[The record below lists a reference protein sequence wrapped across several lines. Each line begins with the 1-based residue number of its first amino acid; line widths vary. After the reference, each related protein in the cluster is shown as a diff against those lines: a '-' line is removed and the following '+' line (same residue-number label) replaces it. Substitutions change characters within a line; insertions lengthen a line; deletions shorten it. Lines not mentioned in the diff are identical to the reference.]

1 MAFTRIA
8 TAGYSGNSGIQLYT
22 EYQVIAT
29 NTTSLVSTVRFQL
42 VSYSTGSTS
51 YDNSPSGSD
60 AFLYISDYGTVWSAT
75 NPSFDFRSSGYTVW
89 CTCDYTYQ
97 HDSNGYR
104 SIVVRG
110 HHTTDPSLS
119 LGTAD
124 TYDVSIDLP
133 RITPAAS
140 SSYSTMTSG
149 VENFYDTDD
158 LDSTAYHLRIGY
170 SSTTYSGITLIASLP
185 NYKNCIVR
193 GITPTSGGTYN
204 LKLTDSEKEKIYLST
219 KDSTSVNLTLNW
231 CTYSGSTQKNV
242 DTKTVK
248 VKIKESDNSPQNM
261 TVSLT
266 DINKVTS
273 ALTGNS
279 SKLIKGYSNAKLTVT
294 TKPTYAINNQGA
306 IKNYYFNCDDG
317 SETITESTSEISKT
331 YSGVKSSTFSVK
343 ATDRRG
349 FSCTNNLTAS
359 LIDYSPIAIR
369 NIATNRSNTSVS
381 ITVTGGCF
389 YGSFGS
395 RSNTIKTAKY
405 SYKEKGSTTWID
417 GITTLTSSII
427 SNGTFNCT
435 GNLSESF
442 AENKAYDLRITIED
456 QLSTSI
462 VETVI
467 NQNQPALKINGN
479 LLRLST
485 ENTYFESPTGAV
497 YSLLDFFYPV
507 GCILET
513 SNSANPSTMY
523 GGTWVSY
530 GEGKV
535 IVGAGTGYTVGST
548 GGEETHTLTKS
559 EMPAHSHRPSKTN
572 GYFYCYIG
580 SGGSDGFQSG
590 SSGKS
595 YESTEEVGGG
605 GAHNNMQPYIV
616 AYRWKR
622 TA

>member
-8 TAGYSGNSGIQLYT
+8 TASYGGNSGIQLYT

-42 VSYSTGSTS
+42 VSYSPGSTS

-60 AFLYISDYGTVWSAT
+60 AFLYISEYGTVWSAT

-89 CTCDYTYQ
+89 CTVDRTYQ
-97 HDSNGYR
+97 HDGNGYK

-133 RITPAAS
+133 RITPATS

-231 CTYSGSTQKNV
+231 CTYSGSTQKNI

-331 YSGVKSSTFSVK
+331 YSGVKSSIFSVK

-349 FSCTNNLTAS
+349 FSCTNTVTSTLV
-359 LIDYSPIAIR
+359 DYTPIAIR
-369 NIATNRSNTSVS
+369 NVATNRSGTSVS
-381 ITVTGGCF
+381 ITVTGGIF

-395 RSNTIKTAKY
+395 VSNSIKTATY
-405 SYKEKGSTTWID
+405 YYKEKSATTWTT
-417 GITTLTSSII
+417 GQTTLTTSVI
-427 SNGTFNCT
+427 SDGTFNCT
-435 GNLSESF
+435 ATLGEVFSENSS
-442 AENKAYDLRITIED
+442 YDFRVSIED
-456 QLSTSI
+456 QLSSSVVDTI
-462 VETVI
+462 I
-467 NQNQPALKINGN
+467 NQNQSALKVKGN

-485 ENTYFESPTGAV
+485 ENTFLETPTGDV
-497 YSLLDFFYPV
+497 KSLLDCFYPV
-507 GCILET
+507 GWIVEST
-513 SNSANPSTMY
+513 VNVNPSSFL
-523 GGTWVSY
+523 GGTWVSF
-530 GEGKV
+530 GEGRV
-535 IVGAGTGYTVGST
+535 LIGASSSYIAGST
-548 GGEETHTLTKS
+548 GGEASHTLTKS
-559 EMPAHSHRPSKTN
+559 EMPAHSHRPSKTS
-572 GYFYCYIG
+572 GYFHCYID
-580 SGGSDGFQSG
+580 SGGSDGFTTG
-590 SSGKS
+590 TSGKS
-595 YESTEEVGGG
+595 YSSTEEVGGG
-605 GAHNNMQPYIV
+605 GSHNNMQPYV
-616 AYRWKR
+616 VVYRWQR